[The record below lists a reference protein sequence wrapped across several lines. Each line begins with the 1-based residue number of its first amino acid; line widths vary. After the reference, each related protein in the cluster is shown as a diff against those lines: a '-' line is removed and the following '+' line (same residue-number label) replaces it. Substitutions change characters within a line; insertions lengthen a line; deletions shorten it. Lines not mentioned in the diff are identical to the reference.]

1 MVYDKPM
8 AKGIRIL
15 HLDDD
20 PSFLSVS
27 QKIMLD
33 MDKNLE
39 VDLVQNLNEALK
51 KLETKNY
58 DVIVSDY
65 EMPERNGLDFL
76 KMLREKEIIT
86 PFILF
91 TGKGREEVAIK
102 ALNLGADGY
111 YTKQG
116 DPETVYGELIH
127 GIKLVKEKNKAKN
140 DFEES
145 ENRYRTLLENISD
158 AVFIHDGTGK
168 ILDTNKKSG
177 TYLGYTNEEILQM
190 NISQFGTLPND
201 LREQYWNRALSGEIV
216 TFESSLKRKD
226 NSTFPVEIWLRKV
239 SIEKKD
245 LILASLID
253 ISERKNAEYER
264 EQKYEALERVA
275 ESLDSGLVIISKDY
289 RVIWANEVLRKR
301 YYISNKK
308 CYQIFNRLGS
318 PCPDCGV
325 KKIFEQNVPLDVH
338 EYEALFSRE
347 KPHWVE
353 IRATPLKNKTGEV
366 TSVIE
371 LTVPITERKKAEETL
386 RRSQKD
392 LEIINE
398 KLQVIG
404 SLTRHDIGNTLTTA
418 KLNLY
423 LLKKK
428 VTNDPQLAACINS
441 LETAFE
447 QSAKIL
453 EFSRIYEKIGAEKL
467 KELDV
472 AKQFDEAST
481 LIPHGEVQL
490 INEAQGLSVLADSM
504 LRQLFYNLIDNSLKH
519 GKTVSEIK
527 LSFKEEGQAI
537 KLIYEDN
544 GVGIASQNKDKI
556 FLHGFTTG
564 GSGIGLKLV
573 KRMIE
578 VYGWAITEE
587 GQEGRNAKFVI
598 TIPAVAY
605 NF

>member
-1 MVYDKPM
+1 MP
-8 AKGIRIL
+8 KGIRIL

-20 PSFLSVS
+20 SSFLSVS
-27 QKIMLD
+27 KKIFHA
-33 MDKNLE
+33 MDSNLE

-51 KLETKNY
+51 KLETEPY

-76 KMLREKEIIT
+76 KMLREKEITT

-158 AVFIHDGTGK
+158 AVFIHDDTGK

-177 TYLGYTNEEILQM
+177 TYLGYTNQEILRM
-190 NISQFGTLPND
+190 NFSQFGTFTSD
-201 LREQYWNRALSGEIV
+201 LREQWNRALSGETV

-245 LILASLID
+245 LILASIID
-253 ISERKNAEYER
+253 ISERKSTEHER
-264 EQKYEALERVA
+264 AQKYEALERVT
-275 ESLDSGLVIISKDY
+275 ESIDSGLAIINKDY
-289 RVIWANEVLRKR
+289 RIIWANEALRNR
-301 YYISNKK
+301 YHISNKK
-308 CYQIFNRLGS
+308 CYQIFNHLDK

-325 KKIFEQNVPLDVH
+325 KKIFEQNFPLDVH

-353 IRATPLKNKTGEV
+353 IRATPLKNKNGEV
-366 TSVIE
+366 TSAIE
-371 LTVPITERKKAEETL
+371 LTVPITERKKAEEAF
-386 RRSQKD
+386 RRGQKD

-472 AKQFDEAST
+472 AKQFDEASA
-481 LIPHGEVQL
+481 LIPHGEVRL
-490 INEAQGLSVLADSM
+490 INEVQGLSVLADSM

-519 GKTVSEIK
+519 GKNVSEIK
-527 LSFKEEGQAI
+527 LSFKSDGQAL

-544 GVGIASQNKDKI
+544 GVGIASENKDKI

-578 VYGWAITEE
+578 VYGWAISEE
-587 GQEGRNAKFVI
+587 GREGKNAKFVI
-598 TIPAVAY
+598 MIPAASY